1 MRRILPLA
9 VLLAACSGGVKSS
22 SLSLSARA
30 GSRVSGQAAP
40 VLPTGITLARVRIA
54 LREIEL
60 RSRTGDRRAKIEAG
74 PLVLDLAG
82 ADLAGGVHRV
92 LDASVPAGTYDKI
105 EFEIRRL
112 ESATDAAGDE
122 LVRQHASILID
133 GTIDGQT
140 FSFTSGI
147 EAEQEREGTFTV
159 GDKTANI
166 TFDVDPTGWFVKNGA
181 RLDPRD
187 PANREVIEANLRT
200 SIDAFQDDARE
211 GDENHDGDDDHG
223 EHDGGDDDDGHHDGG
238 DHDDDGPDGGHR

>member
-1 MRRILPLA
+1 M
-9 VLLAACSGGVKSS
+9 
-22 SLSLSARA
+22 
-30 GSRVSGQAAP
+30 
-40 VLPTGITLARVRIA
+40 
-54 LREIEL
+54 
-60 RSRTGDRRAKIEAG
+60 
-74 PLVLDLAG
+74 
-82 ADLAGGVHRV
+82 
-92 LDASVPAGTYDKI
+92 
-105 EFEIRRL
+105 
-112 ESATDAAGDE
+112 
-122 LVRQHASILID
+122 ID

-140 FSFTSGI
+140 FSFASRI